1 MIPNFILLTSENING
16 KRLWEKFKNYLYEDS
31 NESNAISEIE
41 QKLNGEEKSLK
52 DFGINID
59 KISQNYFDDGIDNTD
74 HGRIAHGMIDNLNEE
89 QREIFTEISKS
100 IMKTDNTNRFFID
113 GPGGTGKTFLYRALY
128 HHLKHNNKKVLC
140 IAWTGIAA
148 ILLPGGKTAHRVFK
162 LPLQMTSENDIK
174 PAKLTTALKQILTE
188 VDFIIWDEASMIL
201 STAFQIVNVTLQDLM
216 RNNDPFGGKAV
227 CLGGDFRQLL
237 PVVKKGS
244 RNQIVKSALISSPL
258 WKHFKIFHLKKN
270 MRANNEEFSEWLLQ
284 IGNGKKEIVEFPS
297 EMICNENIVDS
308 IFKEYN
314 EETLKTSILLASR
327 NCEVDRL
334 NEEVLSKME
343 GETIVSEGF
352 SWATA
357 VDGDLTDQDELT
369 LRYQPEYLA
378 SLNPSGMP
386 SQNLKLKEGA
396 VVMLL
401 RNICIED
408 GLCNGTRLIVLKINK
423 YILHCSIL
431 TGEKKGKIVSLPKIT
446 LNTKEQ
452 TNLPFVLNRKQFP
465 VRLAF
470 AMTISKSQ
478 GQSFDRVGIFIDKE
492 RPMFAHG
499 QLYVALSRCRT
510 KEGLKIKIINFDD
523 DKNKNTAMNI
533 VYQEVLH

>member
-1 MIPNFILLTSENING
+1 
-16 KRLWEKFKNYLYEDS
+16 
-31 NESNAISEIE
+31 
-41 QKLNGEEKSLK
+41 
-52 DFGINID
+52 
-59 KISQNYFDDGIDNTD
+59 
-74 HGRIAHGMIDNLNEE
+74 
-89 QREIFTEISKS
+89 
-100 IMKTDNTNRFFID
+100 
-113 GPGGTGKTFLYRALY
+113 
-128 HHLKHNNKKVLC
+128 
-140 IAWTGIAA
+140 
-148 ILLPGGKTAHRVFK
+148 
-162 LPLQMTSENDIK
+162 
-174 PAKLTTALKQILTE
+174 
-188 VDFIIWDEASMIL
+188 
-201 STAFQIVNVTLQDLM
+201 
-216 RNNDPFGGKAV
+216 
-227 CLGGDFRQLL
+227 
-237 PVVKKGS
+237 
-244 RNQIVKSALISSPL
+244 
-258 WKHFKIFHLKKN
+258 

-423 YILHCSIL
+423 CILHCSVL
-431 TGEKKGKIVSLPKIT
+431 TGENKGKIVALPKIT
-446 LNTKEQ
+446 LDTKEE

-470 AMTISKSQ
+470 AMTISESQ
-478 GQSFDRVGIFIDKE
+478 GQSFDRVGIFIDK
-492 RPMFAHG
+492 
-499 QLYVALSRCRT
+499 
-510 KEGLKIKIINFDD
+510 
-523 DKNKNTAMNI
+523 
-533 VYQEVLH
+533 